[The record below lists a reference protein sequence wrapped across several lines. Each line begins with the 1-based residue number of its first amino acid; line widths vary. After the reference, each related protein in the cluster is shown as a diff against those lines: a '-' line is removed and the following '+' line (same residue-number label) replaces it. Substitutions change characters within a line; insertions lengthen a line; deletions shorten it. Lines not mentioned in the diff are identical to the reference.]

1 VPEIVPEVALE
12 IALTI
17 KAIAMDVDGVLTDGA
32 VWWGPNGEEW
42 KRFHFADIMG
52 LSLAR
57 KAGIVIALIS
67 GENSPLVDRL
77 ATKLGIGD
85 VHKDCKDKASA
96 LRRLSERHGLRL
108 QEICFIGDDV
118 NDLPALEIA
127 GLSACPADARPSIRE
142 HCQVV
147 TKLAGGNGAVREVVD
162 MLLGSA
168 KMAAKLR

>member
-1 VPEIVPEVALE
+1 MPEVVPEIV
-12 IALTI
+12 TKI
-17 KAIAMDVDGVLTDGA
+17 KAIAMDVDGVLTDGG

-57 KAGIVIALIS
+57 KSGMVIALLS
-67 GENSPLVDRL
+67 GERSPLVDRL
-77 ATKLGIGD
+77 ASKLGISD

-96 LRRLSERHGLRL
+96 LRTFSEHHGLSL

-118 NDLPALEIA
+118 NDLPALSIV

-147 TKLAGGNGAVREVVD
+147 TKLTGGNGAVREVVD
-162 MLLGSA
+162 MLLASA
-168 KMAAKLR
+168 KRASKSVR